1 MTHQLAELNV
11 GRFRGVDI
19 HDPIPIM
26 KEFADNLDKINALA
40 ESYDGFIWRLKDE
53 NNNATAFNPYED
65 ERIAVNMSVWR
76 NIESLE
82 NFAYKSGHVDF
93 LRRKREWFENF
104 GSAYLVLWWI
114 PIDTLPT
121 LEEAIARL
129 DYLQLHG
136 STLHAFTFKNQF
148 EPSVNVVL

>member
-19 HDPIPIM
+19 HDPIM

>member
-19 HDPIPIM
+19 HDPIM

-40 ESYDGFIWRLKDE
+40 ESCDGFIWRLKDE
-53 NNNATAFNPYED
+53 NNNAMAFNPYED
-65 ERIAVNMSVWR
+65 ERIAVNMSIWR

-148 EPSVNVVL
+148 EPNVNVVL

>member
-19 HDPIPIM
+19 HDPIM

-40 ESYDGFIWRLKDE
+40 ESCDGFIWRLKDE

-65 ERIAVNMSVWR
+65 ERIAVNMSIWR

-148 EPSVNVVL
+148 EPNVNVVL

>member
-19 HDPIPIM
+19 HDPIM

-40 ESYDGFIWRLKDE
+40 ESCDGFIWRLKDE

-65 ERIAVNMSVWR
+65 ERIAVNMSIWR

>member
-19 HDPIPIM
+19 HDPIM

-65 ERIAVNMSVWR
+65 ERIAVNMSIWR

-148 EPSVNVVL
+148 EPNVNVVL

>member
-1 MTHQLAELNV
+1 
-11 GRFRGVDI
+11 
-19 HDPIPIM
+19 M

>member
-11 GRFRGVDI
+11 GRFRGADI
-19 HDPIPIM
+19 HDPIM

-121 LEEAIARL
+121 LKEAIARL

>member
-19 HDPIPIM
+19 HDPIM

-148 EPSVNVVL
+148 EPNVNVVL

>member
-19 HDPIPIM
+19 HDPIM

-53 NNNATAFNPYED
+53 INNATAFNPYED

>member
-11 GRFRGVDI
+11 GRFRGADI
-19 HDPIPIM
+19 HDPIM

>member
-11 GRFRGVDI
+11 GRFRGVNI
-19 HDPIPIM
+19 HDPIM

-65 ERIAVNMSVWR
+65 ERIAVNMSIWR

>member
-19 HDPIPIM
+19 HDPIM

-121 LEEAIARL
+121 LEEAIALL

>member
-19 HDPIPIM
+19 HDPIM

-121 LEEAIARL
+121 LKEAIARL

>member
-11 GRFRGVDI
+11 GRFRGVNI
-19 HDPIPIM
+19 HDPIM

-53 NNNATAFNPYED
+53 NNNATAFRPYDD

-76 NIESLE
+76 DTESLE
-82 NFAYKSGHVDF
+82 NFACKSGHVDF

-104 GSAYLVLWWI
+104 GSAYVVLWWI
-114 PIDTLPT
+114 PIGTLPT
-121 LEEAIARL
+121 LDEAIAQL
-129 DYLQLHG
+129 EYLQLKG
-136 STLHAFTFKNQF
+136 STPHAFTFKNRF
-148 EPSVNVVL
+148 EPSLSVVS